1 MSYNNSLIEYV
12 TNLSTENWIELTI
25 PEGNWNAIKY
35 YNKTFFLL
43 ENNSNRF
50 AYSMN
55 GFDWIVD
62 NFYLLDSDGN
72 ENPDGAF
79 INKTNAGFCT
89 KGRGRAITFFKIN
102 S

>member
-1 MSYNNSLIEYV
+1 MGTRRLF
-12 TNLSTENWIELTI
+12 L
-25 PEGNWNAIKY
+25 KQ
-35 YNKTFFLL
+35 NK
-43 ENNSNRF
+43 
-50 AYSMN
+50 
-55 GFDWIVD
+55 IVAAQKAEVVCP
-62 NFYLLDSDGN
+62 DGN